1 MSKPIV
7 VTFSI
12 VALLPP
18 HPQKILQQGRKPST
32 SSIAYILKMAMRRAK
47 IDRMHERAKMI
58 TEREDLI
65 AWAVGQRE
73 EALRQVDL
81 FSRAGVKA
89 QLVMPDGTIQDITA
103 GVLSHQKENVDTFA
117 RLVSALKA

>member
-1 MSKPIV
+1 
-7 VTFSI
+7 
-12 VALLPP
+12 
-18 HPQKILQQGRKPST
+18 
-32 SSIAYILKMAMRRAK
+32 MAMRRAK